1 MHMQAMMGGL
11 AGGGGGGGGMM
22 QIEVTPEDEEA
33 ISRLMDQGLMRAGGM
48 RYPRDVAIQALLF
61 TMQCIMQRALSA
73 YCTRRHTSH
82 DTCITHLR
90 SHTAGLHGL
99 RQRRECRY
107 QLPLGPRKRGPRVE
121 RVLLCGAGEWGGWG
135 VGWKRVHMRGVCSK
149 RGSTR

>member
-1 MHMQAMMGGL
+1 
-11 AGGGGGGGGMM
+11 M
-22 QIEVTPEDEEA
+22 QIDVLTPEDEEA

-135 VGWKRVHMRGVCSK
+135 VGGWVGV
-149 RGSTR
+149 RER